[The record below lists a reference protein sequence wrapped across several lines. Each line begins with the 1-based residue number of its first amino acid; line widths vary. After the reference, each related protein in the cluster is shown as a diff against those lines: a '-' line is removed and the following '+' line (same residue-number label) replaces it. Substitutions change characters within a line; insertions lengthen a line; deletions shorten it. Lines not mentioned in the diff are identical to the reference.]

1 MFSALIQ
8 AGALQLAAPVVTD
21 VFLLILLLV
30 FVLACV
36 MGSRAKHAEFIH
48 YAPTL
53 MTSMGILGTFV
64 GIVLGLF
71 HFDTDQI
78 DQSIPTLLE
87 GLKTA
92 FITSVAGMSSAML
105 FSFIDALW
113 LSKKRHS
120 VDVDSLSEITPAD
133 IYQVLSGQ
141 QQLME
146 QQHGQLERVLEQQ
159 AHHNEQLQQRL
170 GGWQAAQEKH
180 AELFSHDLW
189 QRMDTFSQ
197 MLSKSATEQV
207 IDALRHVI
215 VDFNKN
221 LTDQFGDNFKALDAS
236 VQKLVIWQQQYKTQ
250 VDTMSDQYQQS
261 VTALLETRKAV
272 AGIWQECANIP
283 AAMDDIRET
292 LEINQH
298 QIKELERHLEGLVT
312 IREAAAAAIPT
323 MQSHV
328 LQMNEQVIGTV
339 AHLERSAQGFEH
351 YVTEI
356 VTNTG
361 QSVNTQLQQLET
373 ATAREIQTAIEEMGR
388 SLVQITTRFV
398 SDYQLMMNAMNTVVQ
413 QHKRQG

>member
-36 MGSRAKHAEFIH
+36 MGLRAKHAEFIH

-53 MTSMGILGTFV
+53 MTSIGILGTFV

-105 FSFIDALW
+105 FSLIDSLW

-120 VDVDSLSEITPAD
+120 VGVDSLSEITPAD

-146 QQHGQLERVLEQQ
+146 QQHSQLERVLEQQ
-159 AHHNEQLQQRL
+159 ARHNEQLQQRL
-170 GGWQAAQEKH
+170 GGWQEAQEKH
-180 AELFSHDLW
+180 AELFSLDLW

-221 LTDQFGDNFKALDAS
+221 LTEQFGDNFKALDAS

-398 SDYQLMMNAMNTVVQ
+398 GDYQLMMNAMNTVVQ

>member
-36 MGSRAKHAEFIH
+36 MGLRAKHAEFIH

-53 MTSMGILGTFV
+53 MTSIGILGTFV

-105 FSFIDALW
+105 FSLIDSLW

-120 VDVDSLSEITPAD
+120 VGVDSLSEITPDD

-146 QQHGQLERVLEQQ
+146 QQHSQLERVLEQQ
-159 AHHNEQLQQRL
+159 ARHNEQLQQRL
-170 GGWQAAQEKH
+170 GGWQEAQEKH
-180 AELFSHDLW
+180 AELFSLDLW

-221 LTDQFGDNFKALDAS
+221 LTEQFGDNFKALDAS

-398 SDYQLMMNAMNTVVQ
+398 GDYQLMMNAMNTVVQ

>member
-36 MGSRAKHAEFIH
+36 MGLRAKHAEFIH

-53 MTSMGILGTFV
+53 MTSIGILGTFV

-105 FSFIDALW
+105 FSLIDSLW
-113 LSKKRHS
+113 LSKKRRS
-120 VDVDSLSEITPAD
+120 VDADSLSEITPAD
-133 IYQVLSGQ
+133 IYQVLTGQ

-159 AHHNEQLQQRL
+159 ARHNEQLQQRL
-170 GGWQAAQEKH
+170 GGWQEAQEKQ
-180 AELFSHDLW
+180 AELFSLDLW

-221 LTDQFGDNFKALDAS
+221 LTEQFGDNFKALDAS
-236 VQKLVIWQQQYKTQ
+236 VHKLVIWQQQYKTQ

-398 SDYQLMMNAMNTVVQ
+398 GDYQLMMNAMNTVVQ

>member
-36 MGSRAKHAEFIH
+36 MGLRAKHAEFIH

-53 MTSMGILGTFV
+53 MTSIGILGTFV

-105 FSFIDALW
+105 FSLIDSLW
-113 LSKKRHS
+113 LSKKRRS
-120 VDVDSLSEITPAD
+120 VDADSLSEITPAD

-159 AHHNEQLQQRL
+159 ARHNEQLQQRL
-170 GGWQAAQEKH
+170 GGWQEAQEKQ
-180 AELFSHDLW
+180 AELFSLDLW

-221 LTDQFGDNFKALDAS
+221 LTEQFGDNFKALDAS

-339 AHLERSAQGFEH
+339 AHLERSAQGFER

-398 SDYQLMMNAMNTVVQ
+398 GDYQLMMNAMNTVVQ